1 MRLVGEI
8 VAVNTKDGKGIDV
21 KIAAEMNRE
30 AWASLGLLAGMTC
43 DIDFFEREP
52 EPEAPEAPADTTGS
66 LFDQPTSV
74 DEAKDASGWCVHNA
88 DPNECEVCKEQE
100 VAGETPVPVGE
111 AS

>member
-66 LFDQPTSV
+66 LFDQPGGSE
-74 DEAKDASGWCVHNA
+74 DEESDWCVHNA
-88 DPNECEVCKEQE
+88 NPSECEVCKEQE